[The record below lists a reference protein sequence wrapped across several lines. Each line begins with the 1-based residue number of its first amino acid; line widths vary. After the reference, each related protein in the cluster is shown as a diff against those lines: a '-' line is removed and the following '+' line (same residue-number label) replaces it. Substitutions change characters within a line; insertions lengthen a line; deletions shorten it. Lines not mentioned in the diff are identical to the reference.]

1 MPLGGRTDCGS
12 SIIILI
18 VFVHGGRRPI
28 HLISNIYMDDG
39 HRPIKQGPR
48 FCGRTVVSGTCRGGH
63 MLPRP
68 CADVGSVGQASPLS
82 VCQIARVHHARGLS
96 GHRSLWLRRG
106 TTCAKFWTVRRCPSP
121 VCDRMPWQQAC
132 CQSRVSLGHG
142 PRASLVKF
150 MMFNCIVYS
159 VQLFC
164 IPLSACETSSP
175 HTRQ

>member
-1 MPLGGRTDCGS
+1 MWLEHYSCHHPCARRPQDHSSHFEHHFS
-12 SIIILI
+12 SI
-18 VFVHGGRRPI
+18 F
-28 HLISNIYMDDG
+28 IY
-39 HRPIKQGPR
+39 
-48 FCGRTVVSGTCRGGH
+48 VSGTCRGGH
-63 MLPRP
+63 ALPRP
-68 CADVGSVGQASPLS
+68 CADAGSVGQASPLS

-96 GHRSLWLRRG
+96 GHRSLWLWRG
-106 TTCAKFWTVRRCPSP
+106 TTCAKFWTVRRRPSL

-159 VQLFC
+159 AQLFC

-175 HTRQ
+175 HTRQCQS